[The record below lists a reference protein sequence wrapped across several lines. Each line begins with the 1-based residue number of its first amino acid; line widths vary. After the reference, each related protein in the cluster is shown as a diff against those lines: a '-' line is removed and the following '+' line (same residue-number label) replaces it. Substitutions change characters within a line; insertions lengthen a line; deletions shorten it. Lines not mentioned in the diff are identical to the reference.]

1 MQVSGVS
8 SNWVRETESAPT
20 TATRRGRKWLGWL
33 FFGILGLANGLL
45 VHYIILPLIRHS
57 RTASKFAIAFR
68 LPAFQGDKDL
78 PNLCLRGTPT
88 CTSGVSRDLFD
99 ITHY

>member
-8 SNWVRETESAPT
+8 SNWVRETEPAPT
-20 TATRRGRKWLGWL
+20 TATSRGRKWLGWL
-33 FFGILGLANGLL
+33 FFGILGPANGLL
-45 VHYIILPLIRHS
+45 VRYIILPLIRHS

-68 LPAFQGDKDL
+68 LPAFQGYKDL
-78 PNLCLRGTPT
+78 PNLCLGGTPMFI
-88 CTSGVSRDLFD
+88 SGVSRDILD